1 MAGGSRFSLDRLRRP
16 LVVFLHDLLMVPIAW
31 LASYWLRF
39 NLLEIPPDYLSRAL
53 EAIPFL
59 IVVQAFAFYWSGM
72 YRGVWRFA
80 SLPDLIRILKAV
92 AAGAAVS
99 FVLFFL
105 LYRMAEIPRS
115 LVLLYP
121 LLLLIFLSGPRFL
134 YRWSKDH
141 RLTLTSGKRVLI
153 VGAGRAGEQLVRDL
167 LRKQGHEYSPVAFVD
182 DKSRRHGQDLHGVPV
197 VGYCDQITEVVQRL
211 EIEIIMLA
219 VPSAKAAQM
228 RHLVELCEA
237 SGVPFQ
243 TVPPL
248 DALMSGQVSI
258 NELREVSIEDILGR
272 DPVSLDWEGIRQ
284 GLEGRTI
291 LVTGAGGSIGS
302 ELCRQIA
309 ALGPARLVLLE
320 NSEYNLYALE
330 MELASRF
337 PTVRLSASLGDVRD
351 QAKVEQ
357 VFSTQQ
363 PNVVF
368 HAAAYK
374 HVPMLEN
381 QLREALQNNVL
392 GTRNVALAADRHSC
406 SEFVLISTDKAV
418 NPTNVMG
425 ASKRI
430 AEIFCQ
436 NLDGQSRTRYITVR
450 FGNVLGS
457 AGSVVPLFRKQIR
470 EGGPVTVTHPDME
483 RFFMTI
489 PEAAQLILQAAV
501 LGKGG
506 EIFVLDM
513 GEPVRIQYL
522 AEQMIRL
529 SGKQPGT
536 DIAIVHTGLR
546 PGEKLFEE
554 LFHEQEKLGYTGH
567 EKILLARHREV
578 DWQQLMATLNRIE
591 AACEVFDTALLLEL
605 LTTLVPENRI
615 AGSGSLPPSRPDPGD
630 ALAESGTENEPG

>member
-1 MAGGSRFSLDRLRRP
+1 MAHGSRFSLERLRRP
-16 LVVFLHDLLMVPIAW
+16 AVIFIHDLIMVPVAW

-39 NLLEIPPDYLSRAL
+39 SLGVVPREYLSRAL
-53 EAIPFL
+53 EATPIL
-59 IVVQAFAFYWSGM
+59 VVIQAFAFYWFGM

-92 AAGAAVS
+92 GTGAALS
-99 FVLFFL
+99 FGIFFL
-105 LYRMAEIPRS
+105 MYRMDEIPRS
-115 LVLLYP
+115 MVLLYP

-141 RLTLTSGKRVLI
+141 RLALSAGKRVLI
-153 VGAGRAGEQLVRDL
+153 IGAGQAGEMLVRDL
-167 LRKQGHEYSPVAFVD
+167 LRKRGHEYFPVAFVD
-182 DKSRRHGQDLHGVPV
+182 DKPRRHGQDLHGVPV
-197 VGYCDQITEVVQRL
+197 VGYCDEIPEVVERL
-211 EIEIIMLA
+211 DIEIIMLA
-219 VPSAKAAQM
+219 VPSARATQM
-228 RHLVELCEA
+228 RHLVALCEK

-243 TVPPL
+243 TVPAL

-284 GLEGRTI
+284 GLTGKSI
-291 LVTGAGGSIGS
+291 LVTGGGGSIGS

-309 ALGPARLVLLE
+309 ALDPAGLVLME

-330 MELASRF
+330 MELAGRF
-337 PTVRLSASLGDVRD
+337 PAVPLTPVLGDVRD
-351 QAKVEQ
+351 AEKVEQ
-357 VFSTQQ
+357 VFLRLQ
-363 PNVVF
+363 PDVVF

-374 HVPMLEN
+374 HVPLLEG
-381 QLREALQNNVL
+381 QLREALHNNVL
-392 GTRNVALAADRHSC
+392 GTRNVALAADRHGC

-425 ASKRI
+425 ATKRV

-436 NLDGQSRTRYITVR
+436 NLDGHSETRYITVR

-483 RFFMTI
+483 RYFMTI

-501 LGKGG
+501 LGRGG

-513 GEPVRIQYL
+513 GEPVKIQYL

-529 SGKQPGT
+529 SGKQPHR
-536 DIAIVHTGLR
+536 DIAIVQSGLR
-546 PGEKLFEE
+546 PGEKLYEE
-554 LFHEQEKLGYTGH
+554 LFHEQEKLEHTGH
-567 EKILLARHREV
+567 SKILLARHREV
-578 DWQQLMATLNRIE
+578 DWNELVSALDDME
-591 AACEVFDTALLLEL
+591 AACTAFDSSRLLEL
-605 LTTLVPENRI
+605 LTGLVPENRI
-615 AGSGSLPPSRPDPGD
+615 LPPG
-630 ALAESGTENEPG
+630 